1 MTYLTARAPQ
11 RGLESGHLGQQPA
24 SLPRVVD
31 FSFRNQD
38 GTTSDPANCCVSCQ
52 VTLANG
58 RQSGTGINLGVG
70 QGGTASNG
78 MELMFVL
85 SGHRPGLEYDITRT
99 RRNSLWERRNGVW
112 ACLEARP
119 MGTKDDR
126 HDADECLRP
135 TNNRLFVIDRPG
147 WAGVTLPAPAG
158 TIFRGESSVAHPDAT
173 NLVLRASFAEW
184 VIARSRSEG
193 IPWTPLQLPTRR
205 DGNPRRFVFWH
216 TITWLTR
223 NVSGQWVLDRTR
235 SRIRRGSLSA
245 ATVNAAP

>member
-1 MTYLTARAPQ
+1 MYLTARAPQ
-11 RGLESGHLGQQPA
+11 RDLGSGHLGQQPA
-24 SLPRVVD
+24 SLPRVVS

-38 GTTSDPANCCVSCQ
+38 GTTSDPANCCPACR
-52 VTLANG
+52 VTLPNG

-85 SGHRPGLEYDITRT
+85 SGHRAGLEYDITRT
-99 RRNSLWERRNGVW
+99 RRNSLWERRSGVW
-112 ACLEARP
+112 ACLESRP
-119 MGTKDDR
+119 MGARDDH
-126 HDADECLRP
+126 HDDDECLRP
-135 TNNRLFVIDRPG
+135 TNNRLFAVDRPG

-158 TIFRGESSVAHPDAT
+158 TIFRGETSSAHADAT
-173 NLVLRASFAEW
+173 DVVLRASFAEW

-193 IPWTPLQLPTRR
+193 IPWTPLQLPPQR
-205 DGNPRRFVFWH
+205 DGSPRRFVFWH

-223 NVSGQWVLDRTR
+223 NVSGQWVLDRAR

-245 ATVNAAP
+245 ATVNSAP